1 MDMYK
6 GNVIVEGRCELLKP
20 IHRIHQRSKF
30 NDRLV
35 QYLSDIIS
43 SRESE
48 RMVKCYFN
56 FSFFIFFTWIF
67 LFAIGSMLHPPLGP
81 LHLPS
86 ARPFKLSSNC
96 KNELCNMLVFL
107 GNAVVSWSSNGKCAS
122 VTNTN
127 SRYGT
132 LKNPHVKYKSKS
144 ETLHW

>member
-1 MDMYK
+1 MYK

-35 QYLSDIIS
+35 QYLLDIIS
-43 SRESE
+43 SREWLNVFSILA
-48 RMVKCYFN
+48 
-56 FSFFIFFTWIF
+56 FSFFHMDFC
-67 LFAIGSMLHPPLGP
+67 FAIGSMLHPPLGP
-81 LHLPS
+81 LYLPS
-86 ARPFKLSSNC
+86 ACPFKLSSNC
-96 KNELCNMLVFL
+96 ENELCNMFGFL

-122 VTNTN
+122 VTKINR
-127 SRYGT
+127 RYGT